1 MNMNKYRMTYALYWE
16 VEVEAEDEADA
27 YEIGKEE
34 IPSMTV
40 NSDDWLL
47 CESEKLKKDQDA

>member
-1 MNMNKYRMTYALYWE
+1 MPKYRMTYALYWE
-16 VEVEAEDEADA
+16 VEVDAEDEADA
-27 YEIGKEE
+27 YEIGKEA

-47 CESEKLKKDQDA
+47 AEAEEIANA

>member
-1 MNMNKYRMTYALYWE
+1 MPKYRMTYALYWE

-27 YEIGKEE
+27 YEIGKDE

-47 CESEKLKKDQDA
+47 AESQEIQNEN